1 MPKSTR
7 STPAPATGATPYI
20 ALLRGINVGGKNK
33 LPMEDLVAMFAA
45 AGCAD
50 VTSYIQSG
58 NIVFGAK
65 PAVVAKLP
73 TVVGAAIEAKFGFRP
88 PLVLRTA
95 TELQQAA
102 RNNPFL
108 RAGVDENALHLAF
121 LADKPTA
128 AQVGELDPQRSPPD
142 RFTVR
147 GRDVYLHLPNGVAKS
162 KLTNAWFDSR
172 LQTVSTIRNWRTV
185 LELVAMV
192 RA

>member
-1 MPKSTR
+1 MSDR
-7 STPAPATGATPYI
+7 HI

-33 LPMEDLVAMFAA
+33 LPMKDLVAMFTA

-50 VTSYIQSG
+50 VQSYIQSG
-58 NIVFGAK
+58 NVVFGAK
-65 PAVVAKLP
+65 PALAARVPAL
-73 TVVGAAIEAKFGFRP
+73 VGAAIEARFHFRP

-95 TELQQAA
+95 AELMQAA
-102 RNNPFL
+102 RANPYL
-108 RAGVDENALHLAF
+108 RAGVDEAWLHLAF
-121 LADKPTA
+121 LADRPTA
-128 AQVGELDPQRSPPD
+128 AHVAGLDPGRSPPD
-142 RFTVR
+142 AFTVR